1 VMAAAIKRPGE
12 ALRQLLDPED
22 LLKLGAAVRHRT
34 TQMLGGVASVFEP
47 AERPPT
53 EKPPEKIALGSMTG
67 PKPDQPPIAER
78 KPDDKPAVIASKPAE
93 PPRE

>member
-1 VMAAAIKRPGE
+1 
-12 ALRQLLDPED
+12 

-53 EKPPEKIALGSMTG
+53 EKPPEKIALGSTTG
-67 PKPDQPPIAER
+67 PKPDQLPIAERKPDDKPPIAER
-78 KPDDKPAVIASKPAE
+78 TKPDDKPAVIASKPAE